1 MEDYLQILET
11 EFRKNSNPQIALW
24 QMAYMKNQFEFYG
37 IKTPVRRKIQ
47 KPLLIRENLP
57 PNDDLGKIVKILWE
71 KPQREYQYFAQELT
85 EKYIKQF
92 DKRDIILFEFMIL
105 HKSWWDTVD
114 YIATKLVGEYFKIYP
129 EQRNISV
136 EKWIHSNNIWLQ
148 RTSIFFQLNFGKEID
163 TGFLSYI
170 ICSLS
175 VSNEFF
181 ITKAIGWILR
191 QDSKINP
198 DWMLNFTSNT
208 RLNKLSIKEA
218 TRLINIP
225 NSDKLPF

>member
-1 MEDYLQILET
+1 
-11 EFRKNSNPQIALW
+11 
-24 QMAYMKNQFEFYG
+24 
-37 IKTPVRRKIQ
+37 
-47 KPLLIRENLP
+47 
-57 PNDDLGKIVKILWE
+57 
-71 KPQREYQYFAQELT
+71 
-85 EKYIKQF
+85 
-92 DKRDIILFEFMIL
+92 MIL

-148 RTSIFFQLNFGKEID
+148 RTSILFQLNFGKEID

-170 ICSLS
+170 ICSFS

-181 ITKAIGWILR
+181 IAKAIGWILR
-191 QDSKINP
+191 QYSKINP
-198 DWMLNFTSNT
+198 DWVLNFTSNT